1 MAESLNIDV
10 EEDDYGSD
18 KAHGRAVHFDRKVSN
33 LERVFLIANFI
44 LELPSAVFD
53 QLSSVHK
60 PQYALLSMFMS
71 FTILTISIMY
81 LVYKAQKGV
90 TWMKKGW
97 IPWFYYQH
105 QNSRPF
111 GTFPDIIGLLCAFFQ
126 CIFASLSYALLSRQ
140 VNNPIKVSVWPIIF
154 AFGLLYSRLSET
166 PPQKRSTPHV
176 RKLNRAVEFTL
187 AELAA
192 GTDDFSLQNKLGVG
206 RSGVVYKGKLAN
218 GNEVVV
224 KRGERGQERKFSEE
238 EHRAFETELL
248 FLSRLHNKHLVRLI
262 GYFEDEN
269 ERLLVYELIKNGGLF
284 HHLHDKDNNEK
295 NSSVINSWKTR
306 IKIALDAARGIE
318 YLHNYAVPPVI
329 HRDIKSSNILL
340 DANWTAR
347 IAEFALSL
355 MVPESEHG
363 YRLMKAVGTAGYID
377 PEYYALNILTEKSDV
392 YSFGVVLLELLT
404 GKKVI
409 FYDDNSEGTPT
420 SVVDFAMPRILS
432 GDFVKVL
439 DPRVNPPEFNEEEA
453 VELVAYTALHC
464 VNLEGRNRPTMTDVV
479 ANLER
484 SLALCIDSSNED
496 EMNIKH
502 QSE

>member
-166 PPQKRSTPHV
+166 PPQKRSTPH
-176 RKLNRAVEFTL
+176 
-187 AELAA
+187 
-192 GTDDFSLQNKLGVG
+192 NKLGVG